1 MIVNKTFHHVECPL
15 WEELESETTPEGRYY
30 QTPDGKTYPSVT
42 TVTGWKMK
50 QFFADWR
57 RRNPDES
64 RRVLRRG
71 NQLHNTIEK
80 YLYNDE
86 SYLDGTDEDI
96 PKLFYQM
103 TENLGRIDNITGLEQ
118 PLWSHT
124 MKLAGRVDCIAE
136 FDGKLSVIDFKGS
149 TKLKKE
155 SDIKNYFLQ
164 ATAYAIMFQ
173 ERTKTPIEQIVILI
187 SCDTGESQVFVDD
200 PMNYVTQLKKC
211 LEEYYESPQGNTR
224 GC

>member
-15 WEELESETTPEGRYY
+15 WEELTSETTPEGRYY
-30 QTPDGKTYPSVT
+30 QTPDGETYPSVT

-57 RRNPDES
+57 HRNPDES
-64 RRVLRRG
+64 QRVLRRG
-71 NQLHNTIEK
+71 NQLHDTIEK

-96 PKLFYQM
+96 PKLFHQM
-103 TENLGRIDNITGLEQ
+103 SENLGRIDNITGLEQ

-155 SDIKNYFLQ
+155 TDIKNYFLQ

-187 SCDTGESQVFVDD
+187 SCDTGESQVFVAN
-200 PMNYVTQLKKC
+200 PMDYVPQLKKC
-211 LEEYYESPQGNTR
+211 LEEYYESPQGNTS
-224 GC
+224 G